1 MTRDQFISNMM
12 GKSWSPNDPAD
23 ILELQQFVLRAEWW
37 PKFVDCVVRR
47 WWGET
52 DHGIR
57 AASPQF
63 IKWLFSDASRFAD
76 LVAEFDKMRKGKPE
90 GKEGEHEGL

>member
-37 PKFVDCVVRR
+37 LDFKGFVFDRMIDL
-47 WWGET
+47 GEYGPECKGDFT
-52 DHGIR
+52 G
-57 AASPQF
+57 
-63 IKWLFSDASRFAD
+63 WLFSDASRFAD
-76 LVAEFDKMRKGKPE
+76 LVAEFRGW
-90 GKEGEHEGL
+90 KE